1 MSGFIIVQPIPDTK
15 NKRICSRTISVEQ
28 KNICSI
34 CGWGCKSTLF
44 ASTVYLRVW
53 IKTKGTAEKLFGKS
67 DNRQNTSEMRNE
79 AQCSPAM
86 LPHITYHCS
95 SVQMSLHLKI
105 SLLAFW
111 NMYLFFSPAEIA
123 DHFHKSW
130 TLIKLKRYAC
140 IASV

>member
-44 ASTVYLRVW
+44 ASTVYLRIW

-67 DNRQNTSEMRNE
+67 DNRQNTSEMRNK

-86 LPHITYHCS
+86 LPHITYLFCTN
-95 SVQMSLHLKI
+95 VTPPQNLTVGLLKYV
-105 SLLAFW
+105 SFL
-111 NMYLFFSPAEIA
+111 
-123 DHFHKSW
+123 
-130 TLIKLKRYAC
+130 
-140 IASV
+140 